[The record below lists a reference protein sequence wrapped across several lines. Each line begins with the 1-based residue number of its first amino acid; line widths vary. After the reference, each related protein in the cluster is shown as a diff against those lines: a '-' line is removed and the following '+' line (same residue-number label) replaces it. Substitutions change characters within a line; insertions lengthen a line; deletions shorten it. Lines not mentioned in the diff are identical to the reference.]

1 MSVCGWFAGG
11 DRLDCCRLHAEQLH
25 PAPPGHQELLY
36 FFCKVGAR
44 GSHQEIRGEELA
56 AGSEKVAADGPMGH
70 RRLCKDFGWGSGAV
84 LFAKSSFREISQAN
98 RESTRILARL
108 LFAKSSF
115 DEYFKQKR
123 ESTAAAPKE
132 FIFYFSKLKFFREIS
147 GLYSR
152 KPTLGGDA
160 IFQDSR

>member
-1 MSVCGWFAGG
+1 MSVCGWFTGG
-11 DRLDCCRLHAEQLH
+11 DRLDCCCLHAEQLH
-25 PAPPGHQELLY
+25 PAPPEHQELLY

-44 GSHQEIRGEELA
+44 GSHQEIRVEEPA
-56 AGSEKVAADGPMGH
+56 ADSEKVAADGPMSH

-147 GLYSR
+147 EL
-152 KPTLGGDA
+152 
-160 IFQDSR
+160 

>member
-1 MSVCGWFAGG
+1 MSVCGRFAGG
-11 DRLDCCRLHAEQLH
+11 NHLNCCRLHAEQLH

-56 AGSEKVAADGPMGH
+56 AGSEKVTADGPMSH
-70 RRLCKDFGWGSGAV
+70 RRPCKDFGWGSGAV

-147 GLYSR
+147 GL
-152 KPTLGGDA
+152 
-160 IFQDSR
+160 

>member
-1 MSVCGWFAGG
+1 M
-11 DRLDCCRLHAEQLH
+11 DCCRSHAEQLH

-36 FFCKVGAR
+36 FFCKIGAR

-56 AGSEKVAADGPMGH
+56 AGSEKVAADGPMSH
-70 RRLCKDFGWGSGAV
+70 RRLCKDFGWGSGVV

-132 FIFYFSKLKFFREIS
+132 SIFYFSKLKFFREIS

>member
-1 MSVCGWFAGG
+1 VG
-11 DRLDCCRLHAEQLH
+11 E
-25 PAPPGHQELLY
+25 PA
-36 FFCKVGAR
+36 AD
-44 GSHQEIRGEELA
+44 
-56 AGSEKVAADGPMGH
+56 SEKVAADGSMSH

-123 ESTAAAPKE
+123 ESTAAAPKRVYILFLE
-132 FIFYFSKLKFFREIS
+132 IEIFS
-147 GLYSR
+147 GDLG
-152 KPTLGGDA
+152 TLVP
-160 IFQDSR
+160 

>member
-44 GSHQEIRGEELA
+44 GVIRKFEGGEPA
-56 AGSEKVAADGPMGH
+56 ADSEKVAADGPMSH

-84 LFAKSSFREISQAN
+84 LFAKSPFREISQAN

-123 ESTAAAPKE
+123 ESTAAASKE

-147 GLYSR
+147 GL
-152 KPTLGGDA
+152 
-160 IFQDSR
+160 

>member
-1 MSVCGWFAGG
+1 
-11 DRLDCCRLHAEQLH
+11 
-25 PAPPGHQELLY
+25 
-36 FFCKVGAR
+36 
-44 GSHQEIRGEELA
+44 
-56 AGSEKVAADGPMGH
+56 MGH

-84 LFAKSSFREISQAN
+84 LFAKSSF
-98 RESTRILARL
+98 
-108 LFAKSSF
+108 

-123 ESTAAAPKE
+123 ESAAAAPKE

-152 KPTLGGDA
+152 KSTLGGDA

>member
-1 MSVCGWFAGG
+1 MMSVCGWFAGG
-11 DRLDCCRLHAEQLH
+11 DRLDCCRSHAEQLH

-36 FFCKVGAR
+36 FFCQGGAR
-44 GSHQEIRGEELA
+44 GESSGNSGEDPA
-56 AGSEKVAADGPMGH
+56 ADSEKVAADGPMGH

-132 FIFYFSKLKFFREIS
+132 FIFYFSKLKFFRELS
-147 GLYSR
+147 GL
-152 KPTLGGDA
+152 
-160 IFQDSR
+160 

>member
-1 MSVCGWFAGG
+1 MG
-11 DRLDCCRLHAEQLH
+11 E
-25 PAPPGHQELLY
+25 PA
-36 FFCKVGAR
+36 AD
-44 GSHQEIRGEELA
+44 
-56 AGSEKVAADGPMGH
+56 SEKVAADGPMSH

-115 DEYFKQKR
+115 DEHFKQKR

-132 FIFYFSKLKFFREIS
+132 SIFYFSKLKFFREIS
-147 GLYSR
+147 EL
-152 KPTLGGDA
+152 
-160 IFQDSR
+160 

>member
-1 MSVCGWFAGG
+1 MLTAIAWTAAACTRNSYIPP
-11 DRLDCCRLHAEQLH
+11 H
-25 PAPPGHQELLY
+25 PDTKSY
-36 FFCKVGAR
+36 YTFFVRSAQGESS
-44 GSHQEIRGEELA
+44 GNSGEELA
-56 AGSEKVAADGPMGH
+56 ADSEKVAADGPMGH